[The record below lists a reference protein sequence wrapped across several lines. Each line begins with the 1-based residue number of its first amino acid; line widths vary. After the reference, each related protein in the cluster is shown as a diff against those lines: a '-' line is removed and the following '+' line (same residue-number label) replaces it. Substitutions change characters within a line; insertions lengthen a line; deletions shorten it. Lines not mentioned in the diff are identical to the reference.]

1 MLKAGIVRMINSN
14 FLNHAKK
21 SPSALKYKKLKSVAM
36 TFKRIKA
43 ILIKAKP
50 INAIS
55 YDYFYESPVQNMG
68 IY

>member
-1 MLKAGIVRMINSN
+1 MLKARIVRMINSN
-14 FLNHAKK
+14 FLNPAKK
-21 SPSALKYKKLKSVAM
+21 LPSALKYKKSKSVAM
-36 TFKRIKA
+36 TFKRIKT